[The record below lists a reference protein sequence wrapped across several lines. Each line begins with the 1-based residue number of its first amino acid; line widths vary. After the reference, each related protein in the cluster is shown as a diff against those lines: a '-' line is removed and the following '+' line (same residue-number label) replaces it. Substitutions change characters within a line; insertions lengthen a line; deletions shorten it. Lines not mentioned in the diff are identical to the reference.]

1 MRTFAIVLSLFLS
14 LFAPAQL
21 QHRDDARRFTLAIP
35 TGWTESSELLD
46 FMNSI
51 MKEKLPDAGFEY
63 IAAFTPEGELDD
75 DSPYVVLQYSKLP
88 AGGATYEALEAALKA
103 QSLQS
108 AVEKTTERVKDSLGK
123 YTVGAP
129 TLDRSTNR
137 VYLRIHGGNE
147 PQSPNDPPAQKFD
160 SLCVGTIT
168 NHGIIQINSYAIEG
182 SGVDPVAQ
190 AESFLAG
197 LKIDEGTKFTPLTVA
212 QPHTS
217 GDVAKAVAKKLGR
230 KLLYGVGMAI
240 IVTAIALIYA
250 LWSVRREKKQAA
262 RP

>member
-1 MRTFAIVLSLFLS
+1 MRSIAILLSLFLS
-14 LFAPAQL
+14 LLAPAQL
-21 QHRDDARRFTLAIP
+21 QHRDNEHHFTLTIP
-35 TGWTESSELLD
+35 KDWTESSDLLEY
-46 FMNSI
+46 MNSVV
-51 MKEKLPDAGFEY
+51 KEHMPEGGFEY
-63 IAAFTPEGELDD
+63 IAAFTPQGTLEDN
-75 DSPYVVLQYSKLP
+75 SPYVILQYSTLP
-88 AGGATYEALEAALKA
+88 VGGTTYEALEAALKA

-108 AVEKTTERVKDSLGK
+108 AVEKTTENVKDSLGK
-123 YTVGAP
+123 YTVGVP

-147 PQSPNDPPAQKFD
+147 PQSPTDPPAQKFD

-217 GDVAKAVAKKLGR
+217 GDVAKAVATKLGR

-250 LWSVRREKKQAA
+250 LWSVRREKKQAT